1 MCVCMGGK
9 ANMICMIGMQSRG
22 LTCAHVRYCRAQVI
36 EVAEPAKKAGE
47 TGKKKAKAAAAAQ

>member
-1 MCVCMGGK
+1 MCGK